1 MLNSVASGR
10 RLAQRAIIWQVAVT
24 VALSAAF
31 LFKGMP
37 WAVAAMVGGSSV
49 VLGVWISTWVAL
61 GGKVGPAGAA
71 MGRLLAGMM
80 LKWLLI
86 SLVIAV
92 AMGVFRLPALPILA
106 GVVVSVLAS
115 VPAYSIRR

>member
-1 MLNSVASGR
+1 M
-10 RLAQRAIIWQVAVT
+10 
-24 VALSAAF
+24 
-31 LFKGMP
+31 
-37 WAVAAMVGGSSV
+37 
-49 VLGVWISTWVAL
+49 LGVWMSTWVAL
-61 GGKVGPAGAA
+61 GGEVGPAGAA